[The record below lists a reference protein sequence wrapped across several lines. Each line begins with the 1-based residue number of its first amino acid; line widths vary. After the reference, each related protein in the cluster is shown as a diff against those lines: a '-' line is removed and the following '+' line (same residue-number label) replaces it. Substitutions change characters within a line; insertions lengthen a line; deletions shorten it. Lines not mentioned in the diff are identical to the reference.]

1 MKENAEKARAEMK
14 ARALRFAIF
23 FMCFLCLGAM
33 AYVSTIYK
41 NHKRKMAARLKKEEE
56 KGKMMVENERKRTER
71 LLAEEDAK
79 MRSMS
84 AMHAKTEKQH
94 KEEQRLKDVKI
105 SSLMDIFLSKLDF
118 MQKLEKEK
126 DKKETRIKLTDHDK
140 ANMQMLLKAIDK
152 DFLARLSKA
161 FPQLSERDKE
171 LLILLRFNF
180 STNILARI
188 MCVSETSVKQNLYLL
203 KKKMGLGKEDDSVR
217 KFIQKF

>member
-1 MKENAEKARAEMK
+1 
-14 ARALRFAIF
+14 
-23 FMCFLCLGAM
+23 
-33 AYVSTIYK
+33 
-41 NHKRKMAARLKKEEE
+41 MAARLKEEEE
-56 KGKMMVENERKRTER
+56 KGKEMVENERKRTER

-105 SSLMDIFLSKLDF
+105 STLMDIFLSKLDF

-140 ANMQMLLKAIDK
+140 ANMQMLLEAIDK

>member
-1 MKENAEKARAEMK
+1 
-14 ARALRFAIF
+14 
-23 FMCFLCLGAM
+23 
-33 AYVSTIYK
+33 
-41 NHKRKMAARLKKEEE
+41 
-56 KGKMMVENERKRTER
+56 MVENERKRTER

-105 SSLMDIFLSKLDF
+105 STLMDIFLSKLDF

-140 ANMQMLLKAIDK
+140 ANMQMLLEAIDK
-152 DFLARLSKA
+152 DFLARLSKG

-203 KKKMGLGKEDDSVR
+203 KKKKWAWEKRMTLFENSYRSFRTKHLQNKKKPPRSKR
-217 KFIQKF
+217 INTSLTRRF